1 MKAISNNNL
10 PTPTNDVIVNLPNPV
25 CPDSKPKAAARRQ
38 GYFRFIIFLT
48 KKGLN

>member
-1 MKAISNNNL
+1 MNAPSNNNL
-10 PTPTNDVIVNLPNPV
+10 PTLTNDVTVNPPNPV
-25 CPDSKPKAAARRQ
+25 CPDSKSKAAARRQ

>member
-1 MKAISNNNL
+1 MKEASNNNL
-10 PTPTNDVIVNLPNPV
+10 ATQIEDVIVNLRNPEN
-25 CPDSKPKAAARRQ
+25 PDSECQAAARRQ